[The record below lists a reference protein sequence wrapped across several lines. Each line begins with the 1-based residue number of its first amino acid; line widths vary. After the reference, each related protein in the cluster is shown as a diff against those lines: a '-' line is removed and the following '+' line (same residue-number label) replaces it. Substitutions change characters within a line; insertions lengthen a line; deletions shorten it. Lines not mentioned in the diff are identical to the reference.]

1 MQMRNVHAQWQW
13 RLWRIIR
20 KLFCD
25 GTYGG
30 LFAKCLT
37 VAHMADYLQSD
48 LANGG
53 YGRYGGLSGKW
64 F

>member
-1 MQMRNVHAQWQW
+1 MFMADVALVAHCLQTV
-13 RLWRIIR
+13 
-20 KLFCD
+20 CS

-30 LFAKCLT
+30 LFANQLL
-37 VAHMADYLQSD
+37 VALVADCLQSD

-64 F
+64 FE